1 MGGGLYLSKLLHVYF
16 NREKGRSTQFKISA
30 LEERD
35 DSDDAAYWEKY
46 PGVIPEKQE
55 RLWDALID
63 AFEKY
68 R

>member
-1 MGGGLYLSKLLHVYF
+1 MFHQLLLLSIA
-16 NREKGRSTQFKISA
+16 REKGRSTQFKISA

-35 DSDDAAYWEKY
+35 DSDDAGYWQKY
-46 PGVIPEKQE
+46 PGVLPETRE

-68 R
+68 RFV